1 MKRRSVF
8 PFIGTQKAK
17 TTNVDLYLGDDPNK
31 NWKEFIQCNEEV
43 VSYMYLNDR
52 CGLEGF
58 EKNYEKLTKGKTVT
72 VSINAE
78 RWVDAQIVFI
88 VSEGK
93 NFRYLT
99 DCKEE
104 AIEGDLGVR
113 KGGNMASKGRPVSTE
128 DVEEPCLA
136 LFKKLL
142 FDLGY
147 EPTCF
152 AFDDNEMSEEQQ
164 SGAPEQ
170 QETPTTESEPTGT
183 KTEKTFG
190 EIVDDVLNSVIVP
203 NEVSQADRK
212 GGAISLP
219 EWLGQLSLDER
230 DQYAGQLHRLVNGL
244 TDYMQ
249 LVTKM
254 INQLSQQKE
263 PTEEERL
270 QGVMD
275 LFKCTAEEAKDILA
289 KYQQEDELDKDTEA
303 DDDEPILPQPKPVDP
318 EDQKTQPAEKYL
330 KVLTDRD
337 DVNDDDIP
345 DKIREWAA
353 DDIAVTRT
361 KVNEVLK
368 AANVRYSEGGMKGQ
382 LVQFPKP
389 KPKQKKQP
397 KTKK

>member
-1 MKRRSVF
+1 MGKNGYATTRLRVQIPLNADENWPLFIAECEKALQLQHAVGNKASRQNEWQGYYKAIISGESVTVDVLTSDFNEGIKLSVIEVDGRNRRVF
-8 PFIGTQKAK
+8 RPLADFNEEDPIGTL
-17 TTNVDLYLGDDPNK
+17 TVVYNCHDLVNRFRKNGDEIPYKDKNQYL
-31 NWKEFIQCNEEV
+31 
-43 VSYMYLNDR
+43 
-52 CGLEGF
+52 
-58 EKNYEKLTKGKTVT
+58 
-72 VSINAE
+72 
-78 RWVDAQIVFI
+78 
-88 VSEGK
+88 K
-93 NFRYLT
+93 NFAT
-99 DCKEE
+99 
-104 AIEGDLGVR
+104 
-113 KGGNMASKGRPVSTE
+113 
-128 DVEEPCLA
+128 
-136 LFKKLL
+136 LL
-142 FDLGY
+142 KDLGY
-147 EPTCF
+147 KDLTVFGFTAETSSCQV
-152 AFDDNEMSEEQQ
+152 DEIQ
-164 SGAPEQ
+164 
-170 QETPTTESEPTGT
+170 TPTAEESEPTGA

-254 INQLSQQKE
+254 VDQLSRQKE

-289 KYQQEDELDKDTEA
+289 KYQQEDDPDKDTEA

-318 EDQKTQPAEKYL
+318 ENQKTQPAEKYL
-330 KVLTDRD
+330 KVLMDRD
-337 DVNDDDIP
+337 DIDDADIP
-345 DKIREWAA
+345 NKIQEWAA
-353 DDIAVTRT
+353 DGIAVPRT

-368 AANVRYSEGGMKGQ
+368 AANVRYSKGGMKGQ

-389 KPKQKKQP
+389 RKQP
-397 KTKK
+397 KGKK

>member
-1 MKRRSVF
+1 
-8 PFIGTQKAK
+8 
-17 TTNVDLYLGDDPNK
+17 
-31 NWKEFIQCNEEV
+31 
-43 VSYMYLNDR
+43 
-52 CGLEGF
+52 
-58 EKNYEKLTKGKTVT
+58 
-72 VSINAE
+72 
-78 RWVDAQIVFI
+78 
-88 VSEGK
+88 
-93 NFRYLT
+93 
-99 DCKEE
+99 
-104 AIEGDLGVR
+104 
-113 KGGNMASKGRPVSTE
+113 MASKGRPVSTE

-270 QGVMD
+270 QG
-275 LFKCTAEEAKDILA
+275 LWICLN
-289 KYQQEDELDKDTEA
+289 
-303 DDDEPILPQPKPVDP
+303 
-318 EDQKTQPAEKYL
+318 
-330 KVLTDRD
+330 VLLRKRRTSLQNISR
-337 DVNDDDIP
+337 
-345 DKIREWAA
+345 RTSW
-353 DDIAVTRT
+353 TRT
-361 KVNEVLK
+361 LK
-368 AANVRYSEGGMKGQ
+368 LTMMNRFCLSQ
-382 LVQFPKP
+382 SP
-389 KPKQKKQP
+389 
-397 KTKK
+397 